1 MSTLK
6 VVVQGG
12 QAVINN
18 LDEYPDGTELE
29 LVVVENENDEMSE
42 EERGRLRNEIALSL
56 EEARSG
62 ELFEAHDVIAELRS
76 RL

>member
-1 MSTLK
+1 
-6 VVVQGG
+6 
-12 QAVINN
+12 
-18 LDEYPDGTELE
+18 
-29 LVVVENENDEMSE
+29 MSE